1 MRTGWSVTTQ
11 LLSLAVQWH
20 NEQQHWQYFSVGV
33 VVSMVSSFVSIVSTC
48 LLLRFDVY
56 GWMHIGLGFRVTRNN
71 PVCLPSFVWM
81 WMFLLLVLSQRNNP
95 LFGVFLEWFFSVL

>member
-20 NEQQHWQYFSVGV
+20 KEHQHWQYFSVGA

-48 LLLRFDVY
+48 HFDVH
-56 GWMHIGLGFRVTRNN
+56 GWMHIGLGFRVTKER
-71 PVCLPSFVWM
+71 PSLSPFICWM
-81 WMFLLLVLSQRNNP
+81 WMFLPFVLSPKNNP
-95 LFGVFLEWFFSVL
+95 LVGVFLEWFFSVL